1 MRYLAVIVS
10 LIAWCWATAGC
21 VSSAEAESKLV
32 NESSFLPTWKL
43 FRTNESK
50 QQFVA
55 GYLSGFRDAGRV
67 TDVAIAYGKDNPA
80 NVLSGLERIK
90 GIYAMEGLTAESMV
104 RALDEYFAEPE
115 GKDATLSQAII
126 AARSRLGR

>member
-1 MRYLAVIVS
+1 MRYSTVFLSLVASCLAISASS
-10 LIAWCWATAGC
+10 LS
-21 VSSAEAESKLV
+21 VHAESKVV
-32 NESSFLPTWKL
+32 NESSFLPMWKL

-80 NVLSGLERIK
+80 NVISGLERIK

>member
-1 MRYLAVIVS
+1 MRYSLGFVS
-10 LIAWCWATAGC
+10 LMACCLVVVPPAPLAR
-21 VSSAEAESKLV
+21 AESKV
-32 NESSFLPTWKL
+32 ANESSFLPMWKL

-55 GYLSGFRDAGRV
+55 GYLSGFRDAARV

-80 NVLSGLERIK
+80 NVMSGLERIK
-90 GIYAMEGLTAESMV
+90 DIYAMEGLTAESMV
-104 RALDEYFAEPE
+104 RALDEFFAEPE
-115 GKDATLSQAII
+115 GKDATLSQAIL

>member
-1 MRYLAVIVS
+1 MRYSLGFVS
-10 LIAWCWATAGC
+10 LVVACMVVGHAVPPAQ
-21 VSSAEAESKLV
+21 AESKV
-32 NESSFLPTWKL
+32 ANESSFLPMWKL

-67 TDVAIAYGKDNPA
+67 TDVAIAYAKDNPA
-80 NVLSGLERIK
+80 NAISGLERIK
-90 GIYAMEGLTAESMV
+90 DIYAMEGLTSESMV
-104 RALDEYFAEPE
+104 RALDEFFAEPE

-126 AARSRLGR
+126 AARGRLGR

>member
-1 MRYLAVIVS
+1 MRYSTVFLS
-10 LIAWCWATAGC
+10 LVACCFAINA
-21 VSSAEAESKLV
+21 SSPSAHAESKVV
-32 NESSFLPTWKL
+32 NESSFLPMWKL

-80 NVLSGLERIK
+80 NVISGLERVK
-90 GIYAMEGLTAESMV
+90 EIYAMEGLTAESMV